1 MWQKTIELG
10 VNVMDIEEIRLG
22 RALGRAIEAEIAK
35 GNKLPDEVLKAYEK
49 LYRFWQVQ
57 MAKELS

>member
-1 MWQKTIELG
+1 MF
-10 VNVMDIEEIRLG
+10 DIEEIRLG
-22 RALGRAIEAEIAK
+22 RALGRAIEQEIAK
-35 GNKLPDEVLKAYEK
+35 GSKLPDEVLKAYEE